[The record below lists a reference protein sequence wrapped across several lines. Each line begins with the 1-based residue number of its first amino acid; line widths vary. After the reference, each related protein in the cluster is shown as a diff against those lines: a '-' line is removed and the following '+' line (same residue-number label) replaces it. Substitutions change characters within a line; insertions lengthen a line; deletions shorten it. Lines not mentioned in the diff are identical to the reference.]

1 MNAEERRLKNIA
13 RYEARVRQVKRI
25 KRTMIGVAAAAVVG
39 IVAIVSASGRKSTKA
54 EQTAELNQNNTV
66 TPGAGTA
73 AVSATGTS
81 EAVTTSSASS
91 DAGTTASAGA
101 GTASSSAAS
110 AGAGTASSSAAS
122 AGEGAVSSS
131 AQVDTG
137 VFGTVGRTIVMAAN
151 EGEKV
156 VNTPKYIWASPK
168 GATEGNVNDPVPEN
182 DPSLMEGKEK
192 IIYLT
197 FDDGPGK
204 YTEQLLGILK
214 KHNAKATFFVTNQF
228 PEYQNLIKSEA
239 EEGHSIAVHSYL
251 HDYKTIYAGS
261 DQYWDDFEKM
271 QQVIEDQT
279 GYRTELVRFPGGSS
293 NTISRFNPGI
303 MTELAK
309 EVEEKGYTFID
320 WNASSG
326 DGEAHTSRESVI
338 SDSEKQCSYSDTS
351 VLLCH
356 DIKQSTVDAMDEF
369 LTWGEQNGYTFLPMS
384 PHSKA
389 CHQKINN

>member
-25 KRTMIGVAAAAVVG
+25 KRTIIGVAVAAVVG
-39 IVAIVSASGRKSTKA
+39 IVAIVSVSGKKGTTTS
-54 EQTAELNQNNTV
+54 QTAEVNQNNTQA
-66 TPGAGTA
+66 PESGIA
-73 AVSATGTS
+73 AVSTS
-81 EAVTTSSASS
+81 DTSDSVSSQSNQNTVDVSAASN
-91 DAGTTASAGA
+91 TAA
-101 GTASSSAAS
+101 ASSSAAS
-110 AGAGTASSSAAS
+110 SDEGTA
-122 AGEGAVSSS
+122 SSS

-137 VFGTVGRTIVMAAN
+137 VFGTVGRTIVQAAN
-151 EGEKV
+151 AGEKA
-156 VNTPKYIWASPK
+156 VNTAKYIWASPK
-168 GATEGNVNDPVPEN
+168 GATTGNTDDPIPEN

-204 YTEQLLGILK
+204 YTEQLLDILD

-228 PEYQNLIKSEA
+228 PEYQNMIKREA

-251 HDYKTIYAGS
+251 HDYKTIYS
-261 DQYWDDFEKM
+261 STDQYWADFEKM
-271 QQVIEDQT
+271 QQIIEEQT

-309 EVEEKGYTFID
+309 EVEDKGYTYID

-326 DGEAHTSRESVI
+326 DGEAHTSRDSVI
-338 SDSEKQCSYSDTS
+338 SNSEQQCSYSDTS

-369 LTWGEQNGYTFLPMS
+369 LTWGEQNGYTFLAMS

-389 CHQKINN
+389 CHQQINN